1 MKLSAANPPI
11 PGFRL
16 AAAPLALAL
25 LAGGCASVPAGP
37 KAGTEAAVSGVEAL
51 TGASR
56 SYPKFSDI
64 PNLPVDERPLAAWGE
79 AAAEVIAEGEALAR
93 GGTEE
98 TWTLRGT
105 EAFAAGA
112 LAASGPAAP
121 TVSATASADAFARE
135 VRKRATPPPPPVR

>member
-11 PGFRL
+11 PGLWL

-25 LAGGCASVPAGP
+25 LAGGCASVPPAP
-37 KAGTEAAVSGVEAL
+37 TPGTEAAVAGVETL

-79 AAAEVIAEGEALAR
+79 AAREVIADGEALAS
-93 GGTEE
+93 GGAEE

-112 LAASGPAAP
+112 LTASGPAAP